1 MGNLAWINGEI
12 TSLSEAKVS
21 LEDRGYL
28 LGDGVYE
35 VIRVYNGCTFYL
47 EAHLERLSN
56 SANAIQIEIPYS
68 GSEIEKAVNDL
79 IAESAYKDCYIYMQV
94 TRGAAMRDH
103 IFPDG
108 VTPGMVMYV
117 RPLAPLLAVEDVSPA
132 KCITLPDERWM
143 NCHIK
148 TVNLLPNLLARQKAY
163 EAKALEA
170 ILYRPGNIVTEG
182 TRSNV
187 FAIID
192 GVVRTHPQTNLI
204 LPGIS
209 RRIVLDLLGES
220 DTYYEEKAFTVED
233 LKKASEVW
241 LTSTSLEINPVYQ
254 VDEYK
259 VKGNLPGPL
268 TLMLMKKFREKIS
281 SECKG
286 D

>member
-1 MGNLAWINGEI
+1 
-12 TSLSEAKVS
+12 
-21 LEDRGYL
+21 
-28 LGDGVYE
+28 
-35 VIRVYNGCTFYL
+35 
-47 EAHLERLSN
+47 
-56 SANAIQIEIPYS
+56 
-68 GSEIEKAVNDL
+68 
-79 IAESAYKDCYIYMQV
+79 
-94 TRGAAMRDH
+94 MRDH

-108 VTPGMVMYV
+108 VSPGMVMYV
-117 RPLAPLLAVEDVSPA
+117 RPLAPVPSIEEVSPA

-209 RRIVLDLLGES
+209 RKIVLDLLEAG
-220 DTYYEEKAFTVED
+220 DTIYEERAFKVEE
-233 LKKASEVW
+233 LKNASEVW
-241 LTSTSLEINPVYQ
+241 LTSTTLEVNPVSE
-254 VDEYK
+254 VD
-259 VKGNLPGPL
+259 GNKIAGNGPGPL

-286 D
+286 G